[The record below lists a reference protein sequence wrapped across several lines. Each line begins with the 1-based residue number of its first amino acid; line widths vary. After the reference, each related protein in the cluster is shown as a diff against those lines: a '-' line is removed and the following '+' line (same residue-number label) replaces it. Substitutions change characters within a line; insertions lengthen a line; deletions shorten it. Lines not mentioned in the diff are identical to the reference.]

1 MSLTDKLSSGVKKFA
16 AGLTFLGAS
25 IAAQPALAQESE
37 KKLDNPNTYEESDKK
52 DTSLFSP
59 VAFYGQLRHVQNDFK
74 PANSISDMQFRIA
87 YRPSRTDR
95 LFVDFGGIYA
105 HTENEHG
112 NRLDSIVAPLSISY
126 GKYADLGDNSWLFF
140 RIGANGAY
148 ENHQGMMDADV
159 ARFGAEGQIGFVKD
173 RFMTDLKV
181 RGNIGVY
188 DGKVQTFPI
197 EGNTSQLDL
206 KWDIRIPT
214 PVKQLSVEA
223 GAQYTM
229 NFFGPKEQNQPTG
242 YLDMKQN
249 TFTGGLGLAI
259 SPGPDWVIKP
269 GTFFRYTTETSG
281 MNSMN
286 KTEFGA
292 QCIVVYHINDSLY
305 IKGAGGVEW
314 GDSETKGQ
322 VMGGFGFKFK

>member
-74 PANSISDMQFRIA
+74 PANSTSDLQFRIT

-95 LFVDFGGIYA
+95 LFFDFGGLYA
-105 HTENEHG
+105 HGENEQG
-112 NRLDSIVAPLSISY
+112 KRLDSIVAPLSISY
-126 GKYADLGDNSWLFF
+126 GKYADLGNNSWLFF
-140 RIGANGAY
+140 RIGANGTY

-214 PVKQLSVEA
+214 PLKELSVEA

-229 NFFGPKEQNQPTG
+229 NFFGPKEKNQPTG
-242 YLDMKQN
+242 YLDLTQN

-259 SPGPDWVIKP
+259 SPEDWMVIKP
-269 GTFFRYTTETSG
+269 GAYIRHENEESG
-281 MNSMN
+281 MNSTS
-286 KTEFGA
+286 KVYVGA
-292 QCIVVYHINDSLY
+292 QLIGVFHFDDTFYL
-305 IKGAGGVEW
+305 KAGGAY
-314 GDSETKGQ
+314 DTKYGGQ